1 MYKKII
7 IFLLLLNY
15 CSTGVADSDS
25 TSTST
30 ENSSVTTIE
39 TTTTST
45 TVINNEISE
54 LLVDTIEEAQNA
66 VVRVV
71 TQGEYVFPDDNF
83 DINSEMIPG
92 SGSGFIISN
101 DGYIVTNNHVVAG
114 SSTIEVFFN
123 NEDKSIP
130 AQLIAKSE
138 CLDLALLKIRG
149 SEYNYFE
156 FNTEDTIIGTEIRA
170 AGYPLGDKQFTL
182 TDGII
187 SKVSADSVQTWAYVQ
202 ESFEHTA
209 IINPGSSGGPIFTND
224 FKILGVSYAGNSLS
238 QYFAI
243 KSQLVDSEI
252 KLLKDTKESI
262 GVGINFQL
270 IEGTGLY
277 LYSTDS
283 GKVFDDIGIKGGDII
298 TNFAG
303 FDMTNEI
310 DMKNFCNVLT
320 TQSSKGTIKLEGY
333 RFANDS
339 NFTGQ
344 TNSNNPIEFTSAI
357 VASPPTT
364 SSPTTTAY
372 TYLYSKTT
380 VDAWYKVVSQD
391 NQWATW
397 GRWNKSNVKVG
408 IIGTPSILQ
417 LDTMKYMV
425 GDLNRIVSRINWS
438 YDDVTLDNI
447 NDFDIYL
454 IFEDNSEWQEWA
466 DVWETTIEPYY
477 EDGSKKYYD
486 EIRFF
491 GGSDNSWSENIGF
504 INPRNSDNENCQIY
518 SIRGVMLSLIGLGDL
533 YTDEFGNNVMLGT
546 LCTHVLTELD
556 EEIIKLHYDKGISNN
571 RDLSVAKASALNIS
585 K

>member
-1 MYKKII
+1 MVKKIL
-7 IFLLLLNY
+7 IFILVFNF
-15 CSTGVADSDS
+15 CNTEVTDS
-25 TSTST
+25 TITTETSLT
-30 ENSSVTTIE
+30 ETSLES
-39 TTTTST
+39 TTTST
-45 TVINNEISE
+45 TIFENELDT

-66 VVRVV
+66 VVRIV
-71 TQGEYVFPDDNF
+71 TQGEYIFPDDNF
-83 DINSEMIPG
+83 DINSEMVPG

-123 NEDKSIP
+123 NTDKSIP

-149 SEYNYFE
+149 NEYNYFE
-156 FNTEDTIIGTEIRA
+156 FNTEETVIGTEIRA

-182 TDGII
+182 TDGIV

-209 IINPGSSGGPIFTND
+209 IINPGSSGGPIFND
-224 FKILGVSYAGNSLS
+224 NFKILGVSYAGNSLN

-243 KSQLVDSEI
+243 KSKLVESEI
-252 KLLKDTKESI
+252 NFLKETKESI
-262 GVGINFQL
+262 GLGINFQL
-270 IEGTGLY
+270 IDGVGLY

-283 GKVFDDIGIKGGDII
+283 GKVFDNIGIQGGDII

-303 FDMTNEI
+303 FDMTQEI

-320 TQSSKGTIKLEGY
+320 TQSSTGSIKLEGY

-339 NFTGQ
+339 YFVGQ
-344 TNSNNPIEFTSAI
+344 TNSNNSIEFESTT
-357 VASPPTT
+357 VAAAPTT
-364 SSPTTTAY
+364 STPTTTAY
-372 TYLYSKTT
+372 RYLYSQRTI
-380 VDAWYKVVSQD
+380 DAWYKVVSMD
-391 NQWATW
+391 SKWTDW

-408 IIGTPSILQ
+408 IIGNPSILQ
-417 LDTMKYMV
+417 ADTMKYMI

-438 YDDVTLDNI
+438 YGNVTVDNI
-447 NDFDIYL
+447 SDFDIYL
-454 IFEDNSEWQEWA
+454 IFEDNSEWQLWA
-466 DVWETTIEPYY
+466 DVWETTVEPYY
-477 EDGSKKYYD
+477 SDGSKKYYD
-486 EIRFF
+486 EIRFW
-491 GGSDNSWSENIGF
+491 GGSDNSWGENIGF
-504 INPRNSDNENCQIY
+504 INPKNSDNENCQIY
-518 SIRGVMLSLIGLGDL
+518 SIRGIMLSLIGLGDL

-556 EEIIKLHYDKGISNN
+556 EEIIKLHYDTRLTNN
-571 RDLSVAKASALNIS
+571 RDLSIAKSSALKLS